1 MSSSVGDSIC
11 FKAKFLVFFHVVSC
25 DILISKTAE
34 LHKQRTSGHLTSV
47 FELASPCFA
56 QGLDVLVRLIW
67 RSRQRW
73 LLGVRFIWRLRQPW
87 LLGAL
92 RVRRCSWIGQ
102 RRFDRFVG
110 VGGRAVEHDMA
121 PGKQIEGERR
131 RFVRCLV
138 GRYNFQ
144 PLPSTLSVQSAPWD
158 DGTMFKIARF

>member
-1 MSSSVGDSIC
+1 MSRQQGDSIC
-11 FKAKFLVFFHVVSC
+11 FKAKLLVCHAVSC

-73 LLGVRFIWRLRQPW
+73 LLGVRLIWRFRQRW
-87 LLGAL
+87 LFGAL

-110 VGGRAVEHDMA
+110 GGRAVEHDMA
-121 PGKQIEGERR
+121 PGKTDR
-131 RFVRCLV
+131 
-138 GRYNFQ
+138 GREAAIRPMPGWALQLPAGY
-144 PLPSTLSVQSAPWD
+144 PLPCCTGCAL
-158 DGTMFKIARF
+158 G